1 MAQRTGRAFIYID
14 GALQE
19 TMKGAMLDDAAGI
32 ARDAVIGSQV
42 YGSYDEARA
51 PKLTCSFAHGP
62 DLSLQ
67 ALADITDS
75 SIMFQCDSG
84 PIFVMEGAFFCNGK
98 LDVDGHKVDCEFQA
112 LHCEEQL
119 PQ

>member
-1 MAQRTGRAFIYID
+1 MLEDITGLY
-14 GALQE
+14 
-19 TMKGAMLDDAAGI
+19 
-32 ARDAVIGSQV
+32 RDAVIGSQV
-42 YGSYDEARA
+42 YGFSEEARA
-51 PKLTCSFAHGP
+51 AKLTCSFAHGP
-62 DLSLQ
+62 DVSIQQLGQ
-67 ALADITDS
+67 ITDS

-84 PIFVMEGAFFCNGK
+84 PIFVMEGAFFCNAK